1 MVIPVVDS
9 LVEVLVAEAE
19 ALGKKLIINNYLI
32 SQESSGCG
40 AGGPITIYDKD
51 GNKVFKEEY
60 SEYMYN
66 DIGQAKIKN
75 NVLYYLT
82 YPDWYSD
89 KLYFTSYD
97 LSTKEK
103 NLIETINERPAGGN

>member
-1 MVIPVVDS
+1 
-9 LVEVLVAEAE
+9 
-19 ALGKKLIINNYLI
+19 
-32 SQESSGCG
+32 
-40 AGGPITIYDKD
+40 
-51 GNKVFKEEY
+51 
-60 SEYMYN
+60 MYN

-82 YPDWYSD
+82 YPDWNSD

-103 NLIETINERPAGGN
+103 NLIETIKERPAGGKN

>member
-1 MVIPVVDS
+1 M
-9 LVEVLVAEAE
+9 AEAE

-66 DIGQAKIKN
+66 DIG
-75 NVLYYLT
+75 
-82 YPDWYSD
+82 
-89 KLYFTSYD
+89 
-97 LSTKEK
+97 
-103 NLIETINERPAGGN
+103 